1 MSPWCWPVRVY
12 YEDTDAGGVVY
23 HANYLRYLERAR
35 TEGLRQLGYSQQHL
49 RDAAGVLFVVVSCS
63 VQFKQPARLDDLLEV
78 RSSARLTGAVSL
90 EFAQEI
96 YRPGDASAVLVS
108 ATVRVA
114 CLEHASYRPCRLPAS
129 LRKEFI

>member
-1 MSPWCWPVRVY
+1 MSPWSWRVRVY
-12 YEDTDAGGVVY
+12 YEDTDAGGVVS

-35 TEGLRQLGYSQQHL
+35 TEGLRQLGYSQQQL

-63 VQFKQPARLDDLLEV
+63 IQFKQPARLDDLLEV
-78 RSSARLTGAVSL
+78 RSNVRLTGAASL
-90 EFAQEI
+90 EFVQDI
-96 YRPGDASAVLVS
+96 YRQGDAPVLLVT

-114 CLEHASYRPCRLPAS
+114 CLESASYRPSRLPAS

>member
-1 MSPWCWPVRVY
+1 MSPWCWAVRVY

-35 TEGLRQLGYSQQHL
+35 TEGLRRLGYSQQHL
-49 RDAAGVLFVVVSCS
+49 RDDAGVLFVVVSCNT
-63 VQFKQPARLDDLLEV
+63 QFKQPARLDDLLEV
-78 RSSARLTGAVSL
+78 RSSVRLTGAASL
-90 EFAQEI
+90 EFTQDI
-96 YRPGDASAVLVS
+96 YRQDDVPALLVT

-114 CLEHASYRPCRLPAS
+114 CLESASYRPCRLPMT